1 MRSLGIV
8 RNLDQLGRLV
18 IPKETRKAFNLND
31 GDPIEMFTDGDE
43 IILKKYNP
51 GCHCCGSLDH
61 LTEVLGLKSCPK
73 CLKEFAKAIDIIDEI
88 GARKRV
94 FNIQNQ
100 NVTKEEIYQIISDK
114 YNVSLSKLFIRKL
127 VNLIGLK
134 KIKIR

>member
-51 GCHCCGSLDH
+51 GCHCCGSMDH
-61 LTEVLGLKSCPK
+61 LTEVLGLKICPK
-73 CLKEFAKAIDIIDEI
+73 CLKEFKKAIDLID
-88 GARKRV
+88 
-94 FNIQNQ
+94 
-100 NVTKEEIYQIISDK
+100 
-114 YNVSLSKLFIRKL
+114 KLK
-127 VNLIGLK
+127 
-134 KIKIR
+134 